1 MITITLSQSDLEEA
15 LLKYI
20 QDLGVSIHGADVSV
34 DLTAGRG
41 ANGFSASINLDF
53 PKKVDIPVIPMV
65 GKKILSNMEAM
76 VKEMDEPKTTVIPDA
91 EPLPA
96 QQQGGCYKSL

>member
-65 GKKILSNMEAM
+65 GKKIPQNMEET
-76 VKEMDEPKTTVIPDA
+76 VKEMDEPETPVKPEPIPVNNKVDVT
-91 EPLPA
+91 
-96 QQQGGCYKSL
+96 SLFG